1 MRKRRLAVTIGTSAV
16 LLAAIAPGVNA
27 AKPVRTPVSPS
38 PLVLPAGLGCAF
50 DVELAA
56 AEGYRQTSFEF
67 SDGRLLYS
75 TNGSSTVTNLD
86 DPSLSTEVRE
96 RGTVEFVYDEQA
108 NDFAVTASGQSI
120 FYFFPG
126 DQGPFGLV
134 GANGGLFRI
143 VGHVSETW
151 DLDTDT
157 ITSFSYSG
165 QAIDL
170 CAEIAP

>member
-1 MRKRRLAVTIGTSAV
+1 MRKRRLAVTIGTSAA
-16 LLAAIAPGVNA
+16 LLAAIAPAVNA
-27 AKPVRTPVSPS
+27 AKPIRTPVSPS
-38 PLVLPAGLGCAF
+38 PLVLPSGLGCAF
-50 DVELAA
+50 DVQLTPDAD
-56 AEGYRQTSFEF
+56 YRQTSFEF
-67 SDGRLLYS
+67 SDGRLMYS

-86 DPSLSTEVRE
+86 DPSLSTQIRE
-96 RGTVEFVYDEQA
+96 RGTVEFLYDEQA
-108 NDFAVTASGQSI
+108 NDFAVTASGQSV

-126 DQGPFGLV
+126 DQGPFGPV
-134 GANGGLFRI
+134 GADGGLFWI
-143 VGHVSETW
+143 IGHVSETW